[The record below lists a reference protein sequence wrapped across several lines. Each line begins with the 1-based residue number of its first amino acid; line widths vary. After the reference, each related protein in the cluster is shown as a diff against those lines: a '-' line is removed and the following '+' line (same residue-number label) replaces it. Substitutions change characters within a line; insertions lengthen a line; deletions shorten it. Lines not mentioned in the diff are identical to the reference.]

1 MSKHRLIMLV
11 ILLLLLFSLT
21 LVSANNNVNNS
32 KFNDIHEKSKVTKFA
47 DSKSL
52 EHKIIKN
59 NVNSRKFKKI
69 ESSEYVYVS
78 SDGNSSSDGSE
89 LSNPTTLKNS
99 FNHVKENGTILLTGT
114 QDRTYY
120 DIAENIS
127 TSDLKNDIT
136 HFNIKSDDKNV
147 VLRFSNDSNLFIG
160 ANYHL
165 NISNINFTRTS
176 NSNNELIS
184 NNAILTLENSS
195 IYNVNTSGM
204 HGAIY
209 NNNTLSIRNC
219 FFDNNTASR
228 FGGVIHTTNSK
239 LNINNSVFTNN
250 EALNGGAISSSNSII
265 TIHNSSFNSNNASF
279 GGTLFSI
286 DNSFVNVS
294 KSNFIDNIALYEGGV
309 INSWYSTVYFNL
321 SRFTNNKAAYGG
333 LSYTANNKKTIILKS
348 LLDNNT
354 ASVLASNIYSVT
366 DNLTVNNNIILSQ
379 DNVNSIYCYN
389 VSYNLNK
396 NWWGVNDPDFNI
408 LTNNIMPNNW
418 RLLTIVYD
426 ENEQYYNINVSLSK
440 LSDSNTAVEEL
451 FNTTVQFIT
460 GTSESEN
467 ITFNHSIIRDYH
479 GNLSNLIIR
488 VDGQEM
494 RVNDKINP
502 YLYLSNLAA
511 KINENTSII
520 IYTNPEISN
529 LLLKIDNKIV
539 ATLETVNG
547 KATYNTV
554 FDSSFIKGVHNLS
567 VSIINNTKYSDRTF
581 NATLTLIDYYDN
593 NLIITPLNI
602 VELDDN
608 NPSLPSR
615 YNSDTN
621 GYVTSIKNQAS
632 SGSCWA
638 FSSLATLESSFLRY
652 YGIEYDFSEDHMK
665 NFLKRYSIYGD
676 MNDYPNGG
684 STDLE
689 PIAYLVGWFGPINE
703 NDDPYDEYSIISPT
717 LTGDIHVQDVYFVPY
732 RNTTSD
738 NRAIKLAIM
747 KYGAVATSIYS
758 YTNRYASYVGSAI
771 GANHAVTIVGWDD
784 FYSADNFYDYLT
796 STHPPGN
803 GAFIIKNSW
812 GTGVGDEGYQ
822 YVSYYDAMIGGL
834 NLYQGIIQTGFNY
847 VFPLND
853 SDTYSNIYQ
862 HDTISTKFEAL
873 SPSAWIR
880 NIYTATENES
890 IAGIGTFI
898 YEESDYEAYVYVNNK
913 LCYTQSGTITQPG
926 FRTIIL
932 DKYIPIWEG
941 DTFTV
946 DLKLTSKTS
955 TKTTITIQD
964 TLRFKSFSKANQSF
978 ISSDGINWQD
988 LYTWNTLKYSAA
1000 CLKVYTKQ
1008 TPTITSTVKQTD
1020 VYNITSKIEGI
1031 TTPARIHYQIDGID
1045 YLDNEGNILYV
1056 DINQD
1061 TIYNTILNMADNDK
1075 DEYNITIF
1083 MQTEEYEVIET
1094 ITLSKINITINAY
1107 NYTYYVE
1114 DKQSVNVKISIDDN
1128 LQEKLNYGK
1137 ILLIGD
1143 DNQIISSSDIIDGE
1157 ANFNL
1162 NLEGG
1167 EYEYTLTFNGSHRYN
1182 FNNKTIKVN
1191 VIKHNVSIN
1200 ITQISNVYVK
1210 EYVTIMG
1217 TLNSDENKPL
1227 GNTNLTIKI
1236 NQTIIQSRTDEDGK
1250 FNISY
1255 YLDSYTQYNINIT
1268 FEENKT
1274 HYYANLLQEFQTQKK
1289 NTIISI
1295 TELNDSYVYDTIIIK
1310 GKLVDIEENNLKNK
1324 TILIYVNDT
1333 LFVTQTDENGQY
1345 QYNYTIP
1352 EEGIINIL
1360 VKFDEDEEYYSSN
1373 NTISIKVTRIVKNT
1387 TVTINRLP
1395 QQLTINNTMNISI
1408 TLLDQDN
1415 NSLPDSNI
1423 SLHINNNTIL
1433 LATNNKGNVN
1443 YTYKIDKKDSS
1454 LGIWAEY
1461 LGSIDYKASQ
1471 TDTQIT
1477 TINKIKTNTSITSIN
1492 TNQLN
1497 ITISGKVLDEYSNN
1511 INEGIVK
1518 IQVDITIKEVNT
1530 TNGTYEA
1537 LIKVSY
1543 GGTYTLT
1550 VQYVENDIY
1559 QQSNATY
1566 TINIEENDNHTQ
1578 TDNKTYNSTTN
1589 TTNNNRTNTTNN
1601 TKTNTTNNTK
1611 TNTSNQNTTKNTKL
1625 KTSITLKKINCTL
1638 NKMVKI
1644 TATIKDSNNNPVKNG
1659 KVLFKVNNKVLKDI
1673 STKSSYIAVNN
1684 GIATI
1689 MYNVPVSWIKNKAK
1703 IEVTYT
1709 GNQQYDDSKLIGKDI
1724 ITVKKSTSQIT
1735 IKMSAN
1741 KVIAGNKIKIK
1752 IKHIDKNNNK
1762 KLNSKIS
1769 LKINGRKITAKV
1781 KKGQSTVV
1789 YTIPRGTNP
1798 KTIKITAT
1806 HSSRYYNKAQ
1816 ATKKLK
1822 VLKTPVNIQI
1832 NKISYKNKKLRIK
1845 ATFKDSKR
1853 KLLNKNI
1860 KVTIGLNGKKIAIK
1874 TVRKGKMNII
1884 LPRKLSKKTNK
1895 ITLLSKETKAYKKAK
1910 LVTKFKT

>member
-21 LVSANNNVNNS
+21 LVSANNNASNS
-32 KFNDIHEKSKVTKFA
+32 KFNDIHEKSQITKFA
-47 DSKSL
+47 DSKNVK
-52 EHKIIKN
+52 HNIIKHST
-59 NVNSRKFKKI
+59 NSKKFKKT
-69 ESSEYVYVS
+69 ENSEIVYVS
-78 SDGNSSSDGSE
+78 SEGNSSSDGSE
-89 LSNPTTLKNS
+89 LSNPTTLRNS

-127 TSDLKNDIT
+127 TNDIINDMRN
-136 HFNIKSDDKNV
+136 FNIKSVDKNV
-147 VLRFSNDSNLFIG
+147 ILRFSNDSNLFIG

-176 NSNNELIS
+176 SSNNELIS
-184 NNAILTLENSS
+184 NNAFLTLENCS

-209 NNNTLSIRNC
+209 NNNTFSIRNC
-219 FFDNNTASR
+219 LFDNNTASR
-228 FGGVIHTTNSK
+228 FGGVIHTTNST
-239 LNINNSVFTNN
+239 LNINNSVFTKNK
-250 EALNGGAISSSNSII
+250 ALYGGAIASSNSII
-265 TIHNSSFNSNNASF
+265 TIHNSTFNSNNASF
-279 GGTLFSI
+279 GGTVFAI
-286 DNSFVNVS
+286 DNSVLNVS
-294 KSNFIDNIALYEGGV
+294 NSTFMNNIALYDGGV
-309 INSWYSTVYFNL
+309 INSWYSTAYFNF

-348 LLDNNT
+348 LLEDNT

-366 DNLTVNNNIILSQ
+366 DNITVNNNIILSP

-408 LTNNIMPNNW
+408 LTNNILPNNW
-418 RLLTIVYD
+418 RLLTIDYD
-426 ENEQYYNINVSLSK
+426 ENESYYNVKVSLSK
-440 LSDSNTAVEEL
+440 LSDSTTTDDEV
-451 FNTTVQFIT
+451 FNTTVHLIIDN
-460 GTSESEN
+460 SEYEN
-467 ITFNHSIIRDYH
+467 LTINSSIIKEYH

-494 RVNDKINP
+494 KVTDKISP
-502 YLYLSNLAA
+502 YLYLSNLVA
-511 KINENTSII
+511 KVNENTSII
-520 IYTNPEISN
+520 GYTNPDISN
-529 LLLKIDNKIV
+529 LLLKIDNKVV
-539 ATLETVNG
+539 ASLETVNG
-547 KATYNTV
+547 KAVYNTV
-554 FDSSFIKGVHNLS
+554 FDSSWIKGVHNLS
-567 VSIINNTKYSDRTF
+567 LSIINNTKYSDRTV
-581 NATLTLIDYYDN
+581 NATLTLTDYYDN

-602 VELDDN
+602 AELDDN
-608 NPSLPSR
+608 NPAIPSR
-615 YNSDTN
+615 YNSNTN

-638 FSSLATLESSFLRY
+638 FSSLATLESAFLRY

-676 MNDYPNGG
+676 TRDYPNGG

-689 PIAYLVGWFGPINE
+689 PIAYLAGWFGPITE

-717 LTGDIHVQDVYFVPY
+717 LTGDIHVQDVYFIPY
-732 RNTTSD
+732 RNTTDD

-747 KYGAVATSIYS
+747 KYGAVATSICS
-758 YTNRYASYVGSAI
+758 YTNRYASYVGSAV

-784 FYSADNFYDYLT
+784 YYSADNFYDYLT
-796 STHPPGN
+796 FTHPPGN

-834 NLYQGIIQTGFNY
+834 NLYKGIIQTGFNY

-880 NIYTATENES
+880 NIYTAKENES

-926 FRTIIL
+926 FRTIKL

-988 LYTWNTLKYSAA
+988 LYTWNTLKYSVA

-1020 VYNITSKIEGI
+1020 VFNITSKIEGI

-1045 YLDNEGNILYV
+1045 YLDNEGNIFYV
-1056 DINQD
+1056 NINQD
-1061 TIYNTILNMADNDK
+1061 TIYNTILSMADNEK
-1075 DEYNITIF
+1075 EEYNITIF

-1094 ITLSKINITINAY
+1094 ITLSRINITINAY
-1107 NYTYYVE
+1107 NYTYYAD
-1114 DKQSVNVKISIDDN
+1114 DKQSVNVKITIDDN

-1157 ANFNL
+1157 AKLNL
-1162 NLEGG
+1162 NLEEG
-1167 EYEYTLTFNGSHRYN
+1167 EYEYTVTFNGSNRYN
-1182 FNNKTIKVN
+1182 FNNKTVKVI

-1200 ITQISNVYVK
+1200 ITQISNAYVK

-1217 TLNSDENKPL
+1217 TLTSDENKPL
-1227 GNTNLTIKI
+1227 GNTNITIKI
-1236 NQTIIQSRTDEDGK
+1236 NQTIIQSTTDGEGK

-1255 YLDSYTQYNINIT
+1255 YLDSNTQYNINIT
-1268 FEENKT
+1268 FEENNT
-1274 HYYANLLQEFQTQKK
+1274 HYYANLIEEFSTQKK
-1289 NTIISI
+1289 STVISI
-1295 TELNDSYVYDTIIIK
+1295 TELNDSHVYETIIIK
-1310 GKLVDIEENNLKNK
+1310 GKLVDIKENNLKNK
-1324 TILIYVNDT
+1324 TILLYVNDT
-1333 LFVTQTDENGQY
+1333 PFSTQTDENGQY
-1345 QYNYTIP
+1345 HYNYTIH

-1360 VKFDEDEEYYSSN
+1360 VKFDEDEEYLSSN
-1373 NTISIKVTRIVKNT
+1373 STLSIKVTRIVKNT
-1387 TVTINRLP
+1387 TITINRLP
-1395 QQLTINNTMNISI
+1395 QQLTINNTINISI

-1423 SLHINNNTIL
+1423 SLHINNNTIQF
-1433 LATNNKGNVN
+1433 ATNKGNVN
-1443 YTYKIDKKDSS
+1443 YTYKIDEKDNS
-1454 LGIWAEY
+1454 LEIWAEY
-1461 LGSIDYKASQ
+1461 LGNIDYKASQ

-1477 TINKIKTNTSITSIN
+1477 TINKIKTSTSITSIN

-1497 ITISGKVLDEYSNN
+1497 ITIAGKVLDEYSNN
-1511 INEGIVK
+1511 INEGRVK
-1518 IQVDITIKEVNT
+1518 ILVDNTIKEANII
-1530 TNGTYEA
+1530 NGTFDA
-1537 LIKVSY
+1537 MIKVSC

-1550 VQYVENDIY
+1550 VQYIQTDIY
-1559 QQSNATY
+1559 QSSNVTY
-1566 TINIEENDNHTQ
+1566 TINIQQKDNHTQ
-1578 TDNKTYNSTTN
+1578 TDNKNYNST
-1589 TTNNNRTNTTNN
+1589 
-1601 TKTNTTNNTK
+1601 TTNNTK
-1611 TNTSNQNTTKNTKL
+1611 TNTSNSNTTKSTKL

-1659 KVLFKVNNKVLKDI
+1659 KILFKVNNKVLKDI
-1673 STKSSYIAVNN
+1673 STKNSNIAVNN

-1689 MYNVPVSWIKNKAK
+1689 RYNVPISWIKNKAK

-1709 GNQQYDDSKLIGKDI
+1709 GNQQYDDSKIIRNDL
-1724 ITVKKSTSQIT
+1724 ITVKKSTSQII
-1735 IKMSAN
+1735 IKLSAN
-1741 KVIAGNKIKIK
+1741 KVIAGNKIRIK
-1752 IKHIDKNNNK
+1752 IKHVDKNNNK
-1762 KLNSKIS
+1762 KLNSKIA
-1769 LKINGRKITAKV
+1769 LKIGGKKRTAKV
-1781 KKGQSTVV
+1781 KNGDSTVT
-1789 YTIPRGTNP
+1789 YTIPMGTNA
-1798 KTIKITAT
+1798 KTIKVTAS

-1816 ATKKLK
+1816 VTKRLK
-1822 VLKTPVNIQI
+1822 ILKTPVNIQI

-1845 ATFKDSKR
+1845 ATFKDIKR
-1853 KLLNKNI
+1853 KLLNRNI
-1860 KVTIGLNGKKIAIK
+1860 KVTVWVNSKKIAIK
-1874 TVRKGKMNII
+1874 TVKKGKMNII
-1884 LPRKLSKKTNK
+1884 LSKRLSKRTNK
-1895 ITLLSKETKAYKKAK
+1895 ITLISKETKAYKKAK
-1910 LVTKFKT
+1910 KVTKLKT